1 LEHRRHRRRNYF
13 TTNDGIGVL
22 SSTRVNP
29 RISIEEHWSLI
40 GNRQNVYEQCSNRG
54 SVEQSRSSENET
66 LCDCRLAQ
74 LCEGGSHAED
84 IQEVLDEEMASCDK
98 AL

>member
-1 LEHRRHRRRNYF
+1 
-13 TTNDGIGVL
+13 L

-40 GNRQNVYEQCSNRG
+40 GNRQNFGVPSRVETIHHEDRG